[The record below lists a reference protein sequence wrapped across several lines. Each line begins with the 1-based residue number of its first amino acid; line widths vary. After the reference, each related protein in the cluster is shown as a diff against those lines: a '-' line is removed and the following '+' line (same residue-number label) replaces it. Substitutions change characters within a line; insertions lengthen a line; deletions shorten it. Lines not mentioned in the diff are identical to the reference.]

1 VNTGD
6 PGLDAVYEVLAI
18 GEGAAL
24 NAVKST
30 SRAADRYPGRSRSV
44 EPSVKGSLFVTGV
57 VAVRR
62 YRDSGRLSEDQI
74 AARLGPDALELLD
87 QKIEISRW
95 YPIGAFCE
103 MVDVDWEIAADRD
116 PDYTRG
122 MGEAVAR
129 RFFEGGLYQQLDYAK
144 RGGRVD
150 DRRSL
155 LRRSKLIVTVTN
167 SLYNFLE
174 IDVRIAGGVLEI
186 VYANAKLFP
195 EALRYTTEGF
205 MNEVNRWQGSPRR
218 WTSER
223 VAPDRVRFQLVL
235 PLRLQGDD

>member
-1 VNTGD
+1 
-6 PGLDAVYEVLAI
+6 
-18 GEGAAL
+18 
-24 NAVKST
+24 
-30 SRAADRYPGRSRSV
+30 V

-74 AARLGPDALELLD
+74 AARLGPVALEALD

-95 YPIGAFCE
+95 YPVGAFCE
-103 MVDVDWEIAADRD
+103 MVDVDWEVAAERD
-116 PDYTRG
+116 PDYMRD
-122 MGEAVAR
+122 MGAAVAR
-129 RFFEGGLYQQLDYAK
+129 RFFEGRLYQQLDYAK
-144 RGGRVD
+144 RSGRVD

-174 IDVRIAGGVLEI
+174 TDVRIASGVLEI
-186 VYANAKLFP
+186 VYGNAKLFS
-195 EALRYTTEGF
+195 EALRYNTEGF
-205 MNEVNRWQGSPRR
+205 MNEVNRWQGSARR

-223 VAPDRVRFQLVL
+223 VAADRVSFRLLL
-235 PLRLQGDD
+235 PPRLQRED